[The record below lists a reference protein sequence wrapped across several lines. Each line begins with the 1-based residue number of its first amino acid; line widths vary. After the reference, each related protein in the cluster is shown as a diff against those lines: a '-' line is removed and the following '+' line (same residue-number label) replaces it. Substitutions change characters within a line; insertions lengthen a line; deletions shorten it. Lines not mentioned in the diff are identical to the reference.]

1 MKKLFTLVALL
12 TCFMGAKAEK
22 VYEIDYSDYEEF
34 PFYVMGFTP
43 EWIDGIMT
51 DGGGGWHQYFIAD
64 GIPTA
69 VGNGYKVKAL
79 VRASANVTFNV
90 NMGWGWGSGESTG
103 TNVTVTASDEFKE
116 VVWEYRNIGGTSCN
130 LVAQPNSDA
139 TIEWKSLAV
148 YTADPVSV
156 TTYGELDA
164 VDPVMYVKNFGGDT
178 GEATPDADGI
188 FTIEDAE
195 GTGDAWA
202 TQFWIAAPYALPS
215 GQKFYVE
222 FDYMA
227 ENPVPDP
234 ENDGHFKKVDT
245 QTHRATPGDYIIW
258 HCIGSIEF
266 TEEWEHF
273 EKEVTVEGDMNG
285 WQSIA
290 FNMHLNGNTKYYIK
304 NIALKVPVI
313 EGEAVICSVGPA
325 GWTSFVSDK
334 AVDLGEANGYA
345 AVFNGTAVDLIPVTQ
360 VPAGEPILIE
370 GEGGYSFE
378 VIGRA
383 PEIAENDLEVDADPV
398 RSRGNYYALAN
409 GSQGIGFYAVEEN
422 EYIPAGKAYMVLEPN
437 DAPAFIPFNNGTT
450 SISEK
455 TVVKNNVEGEYYN
468 LAGQRVA
475 QPTKGLYIVNGKK
488 VIK

>member
-1 MKKLFTLVALL
+1 
-12 TCFMGAKAEK
+12 
-22 VYEIDYSDYEEF
+22 
-34 PFYVMGFTP
+34 
-43 EWIDGIMT
+43 
-51 DGGGGWHQYFIAD
+51 
-64 GIPTA
+64 
-69 VGNGYKVKAL
+69 
-79 VRASANVTFNV
+79 
-90 NMGWGWGSGESTG
+90 
-103 TNVTVTASDEFKE
+103 
-116 VVWEYRNIGGTSCN
+116 
-130 LVAQPNSDA
+130 
-139 TIEWKSLAV
+139 
-148 YTADPVSV
+148 
-156 TTYGELDA
+156 
-164 VDPVMYVKNFGGDT
+164 
-178 GEATPDADGI
+178 
-188 FTIEDAE
+188 
-195 GTGDAWA
+195 
-202 TQFWIAAPYALPS
+202 
-215 GQKFYVE
+215 
-222 FDYMA
+222 
-227 ENPVPDP
+227 
-234 ENDGHFKKVDT
+234 
-245 QTHRATPGDYIIW
+245 
-258 HCIGSIEF
+258 
-266 TEEWEHF
+266 
-273 EKEVTVEGDMNG
+273 
-285 WQSIA
+285 
-290 FNMHLNGNTKYYIK
+290 MHLNGNTKYYIK
-304 NIALKVPVI
+304 NIALKEPVI

-334 AVDLGEANGYA
+334 DVDLGEANGYA